1 MSVITLLSSIN
12 LVAAICLIAGL
23 VLIIIEMMHPGIS
36 FPGILGSILIIVG
49 FILTVKTIQDVI
61 ILTIL
66 VLAVLGIA
74 LTIVVHSATKG
85 HLSRVLVLSESLDKE
100 AKDTITN
107 DLQYFIG
114 REGITLTP
122 LRPAGSTDFDG
133 VRLDVISAGEFI
145 EKGKTVRIVRMDDGK
160 FIVEESIKKA
170 KN

>member
-1 MSVITLLSSIN
+1 MMSVITLLTSIN

-23 VLIIIEMMHPGIS
+23 VFVIIELAHPGIS
-36 FPGILGSILIIVG
+36 FPGILGGILIVVG
-49 FILTVKTIQDVI
+49 FVLTVKTIMDVI
-61 ILTIL
+61 ILAIL

-74 LTIVVHSATKG
+74 LSIVVHSATKG

-100 AKDTITN
+100 AKNTINN

-122 LRPAGSTDFDG
+122 LRPSGSTDFDG

-145 EKGKTVRIVRMDDGK
+145 EKGRTVRIVRMDDGK
-160 FIVEESIKKA
+160 FVVEELSKKA
-170 KN
+170 